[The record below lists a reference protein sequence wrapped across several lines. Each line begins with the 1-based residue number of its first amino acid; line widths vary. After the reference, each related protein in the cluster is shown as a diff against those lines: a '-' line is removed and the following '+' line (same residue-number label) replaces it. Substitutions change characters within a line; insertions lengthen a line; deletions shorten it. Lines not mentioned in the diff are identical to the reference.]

1 MAFLTCEKSR
11 KTMLFTD
18 EKHGLMLKR
27 NYSSATTSISTN
39 ADLGRVLTATAER
52 AG

>member
-18 EKHGLMLKR
+18 DEHGLMLKIHI
-27 NYSSATTSISTN
+27 SLIPSAFSQP
-39 ADLGRVLTATAER
+39 L
-52 AG
+52 